1 MRIQLIH
8 GVLGEDY
15 KPWGAGDVRDA
26 SEGFARWLIA
36 RKKAKPAPEVGRR
49 AEPPAVVADAA
60 QAEADDSRSDYA
72 VRSPAAAEQAVAAP
86 RKSTGRAGRH
96 RGGK

>member
-36 RKKAKPAPEVGRR
+36 RKKAKPAPEVVRR
-49 AEPPAVVADAA
+49 ADPPAAVLDAA
-60 QAEADDSRSDYA
+60 PGEVKEA
-72 VRSPAAAEQAVAAP
+72 PAA
-86 RKSTGRAGRH
+86 RKGSRKR
-96 RGGK
+96 R